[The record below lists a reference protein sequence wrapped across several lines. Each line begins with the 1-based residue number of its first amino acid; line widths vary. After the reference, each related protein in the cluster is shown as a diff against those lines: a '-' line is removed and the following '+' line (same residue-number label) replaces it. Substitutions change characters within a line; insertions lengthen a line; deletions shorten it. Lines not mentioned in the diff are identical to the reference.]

1 MPTLI
6 FICTGNICRSPMA
19 EYMLRSLLGSES
31 EWTVESA
38 GLLAA
43 NGVPASQA
51 AIQVLAADED
61 IDLRP
66 HRSRM
71 LTPEMVAYAD
81 MLVCMSPTHK
91 RHIVHLVPSAAEK
104 TYILTEFDLQ
114 SEDPEIY
121 DPIGHSV
128 PIYRQIK
135 NQIKSA
141 LPDLILHMKEV

>member
-19 EYMLRSLLGSES
+19 EYLLRGLMGEDS
-31 EWTVESA
+31 EWTIESA

-51 AIQVLAADED
+51 AIEVLAEDEG
-61 IDLRP
+61 IDLQA

-81 MLVCMSPTHK
+81 MLVCMSPSHK
-91 RHIVHLVPSAAEK
+91 RHILHLVPSAADK
-104 TYILTEFDLQ
+104 TFMLTDFDLH
-114 SEDPEIY
+114 STDLEIY

-128 PIYRQIK
+128 PVYRRIK

-141 LPDLILHMKEV
+141 LPDLILHMKEM